1 MADKVGAVF
10 AARISGVTRFG
21 LFVTV
26 AGTGAN
32 GIVPTSSLPDDF
44 WMHDETTRTLSGRRT
59 RLVFSLAQEVEVR
72 LSEASPITGGL
83 VFHILQGVP
92 DEAGRGG
99 ASRTASFR
107 PGKGTSGTG
116 KPGPGKGPKAGKRSR
131 PR

>member
-1 MADKVGAVF
+1 M
-10 AARISGVTRFG
+10 TRFG

-26 AGTGAN
+26 AGSGAN

-44 WMHDETTRTLSGRRT
+44 WMHDETTRTLSGRHT

-92 DEAGRGG
+92 GDAGTDRTRSLPSRPTAFWPGKAKSGLGKG
-99 ASRTASFR
+99 AKPGKRFR
-107 PGKGTSGTG
+107 PQ
-116 KPGPGKGPKAGKRSR
+116 
-131 PR
+131 